1 MVTPEMVINLA
12 ENGVWTV
19 FFVAGPLLV
28 IALVLGLGVAIFQ
41 ATTQIQEQTLAF
53 IPKIIGVLAALVL
66 FGPWML
72 SELTHFTYQILSNLH
87 EFIR

>member
-1 MVTPEMVINLA
+1 MSAETVISLA

-28 IALVLGLGVAIFQ
+28 VALVLGFGVAIFQ

-53 IPKIIGVLAALVL
+53 IPKILGVLASLVI

-72 SELTHFTYQILSNLH
+72 SQLVHFTYQILNNLH
-87 EFIR
+87 EFIG

>member
-1 MVTPEMVINLA
+1 MTAETVISLA

-19 FFVAGPLLV
+19 FLVAGPLLV
-28 IALVLGLGVAIFQ
+28 VALVLGFGVAIFQ

-53 IPKIIGVLAALVL
+53 IPKILGVLACLVL

-72 SELTHFTYQILSNLH
+72 QMVTDFTYQILSNLP
-87 EFIR
+87 EYVR

>member
-1 MVTPEMVINLA
+1 MTAETVISLA

-19 FFVAGPLLV
+19 FLVAGPLLV
-28 IALVLGLGVAIFQ
+28 VALLLGFGVAIFQ

-53 IPKIIGVLAALVL
+53 IPKILGVLAALVI

-72 SELTHFTYQILSNLH
+72 QMLTDFTYQILSNLT
-87 EFIR
+87 EYTR

>member
-1 MVTPEMVINLA
+1 MTAETVISLA

-19 FFVAGPLLV
+19 FLVAGPLLV
-28 IALVLGLGVAIFQ
+28 VALVLGFGVAIFQ

-53 IPKIIGVLAALVL
+53 IPKILGVLACLVL

-72 SELTHFTYQILSNLH
+72 QMVTDFTYQILSNLA
-87 EFIR
+87 EYVR